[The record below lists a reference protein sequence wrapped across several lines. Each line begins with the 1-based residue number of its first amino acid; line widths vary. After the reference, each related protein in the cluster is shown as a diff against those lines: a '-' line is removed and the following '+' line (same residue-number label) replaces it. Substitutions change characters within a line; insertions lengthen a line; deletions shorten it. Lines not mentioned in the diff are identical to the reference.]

1 MPNKTYFIDKKDQQ
15 LLNLLQRQGRMTIAE
30 LAEQV
35 HLSDTPCLRR
45 VKKLEQSGVIKGYS
59 ALIEPKTIGLQV
71 QALAFI
77 QIAGNTCASADVF
90 EKAVSGLEEVIECA
104 VITGSYDYVL
114 KIVAKDLESY
124 GAFLTNKIG
133 IIPVVA
139 KVESTLTIKQ
149 VFSRTYLPIYE
160 SEEA

>member
-1 MPNKTYFIDKKDQQ
+1 MTNKDVFIDKKDQQ

-59 ALIEPKTIGLQV
+59 ALLDPKTIGLQV

-77 QIAGNTCASADVF
+77 QLIDNTWNSAEIF
-90 EKAVSGLEEVIECA
+90 EKAVAELEEVIECA
-104 VITGSYDYVL
+104 VVTGGYDYML
-114 KIVAKDLESY
+114 KIVAPDLESY
-124 GAFLTNKIG
+124 GVFVRNKLGAIK
-133 IIPVVA
+133 VVA
-139 KVESTLTIKQ
+139 KTESTLAIKQ
-149 VFSRTYLPIYE
+149 VFSRTYLPVYC
-160 SEEA
+160 SEE